1 MAAYLK
7 RCGASKLVD
16 TAALRVWP
24 DESVRDKLLRM
35 NQSRGQIRKESEYAT
50 SPLDV
55 GFG

>member
-24 DESVRDKLLRM
+24 DEFVRDKLLRM
-35 NQSRGQIRKESEYAT
+35 NQSRGKTRKESEYAT